1 MNEAVK
7 ISNAMLK
14 EVLTDALV
22 LRPQGGRD
30 FDTFMTPGFVEVGAS
45 GLWRNYPEGAYRY
58 GVLLVLGL
66 TTFVA
71 QVYFPHANAG
81 GGGVTYFYWRVHY
94 AGSSTAQP
102 SGARWKKVAGE
113 VMTAT

>member
-81 GGGVTYFYWRVHY
+81 DGGVTYFYWRVHY

-102 SGARWKKVAGE
+102 SWARWKKVAGE

>member
-1 MNEAVK
+1 MSDSMK

-22 LRPQGGRD
+22 LRPQGGQD
-30 FDTFMTPGFVEVGAS
+30 FDTFMTPGFVGVGDT
-45 GLWRNYPEGAYRY
+45 WQNHPKGAYKY
-58 GVLLVLGL
+58 GELLVFGHP
-66 TTFVA
+66 TFVA
-71 QVYFPHANAG
+71 QVYFPHSIAG

-102 SGARWKKVAGE
+102 SWAPWKKVAGE

>member
-1 MNEAVK
+1 MNEAEK

-22 LRPQGGRD
+22 LRPQEAKD

-45 GLWRNYPEGAYRY
+45 GLWQNYPADAYRY

-71 QVYFPHANAG
+71 QVYFPHANLG
-81 GGGVTYFYWRVHY
+81 SGGVTYFYWRVHY

-102 SGARWKKVAGE
+102 SWSRWKKVAGE
-113 VMTAT
+113 IITAT

>member
-1 MNEAVK
+1 MSEAVK

-22 LRPQGGRD
+22 LRPRGGQD
-30 FDTFMTPGFVEVGAS
+30 FDTFMTPGFVGVGDT
-45 GLWRNYPEGAYRY
+45 WQNHPKGAYRC
-58 GVLLVLGL
+58 GVLLVFGL

-71 QVYFPHANAG
+71 QVYFPHKNTD

-102 SGARWKKVAGE
+102 SWAQWKKVAGE
-113 VMTAT
+113 VMTGT

>member
-1 MNEAVK
+1 MSEAMK

-22 LRPQGGRD
+22 LRPQGGQD
-30 FDTFMTPGFVEVGAS
+30 FDTFMTPGFVGVGDT
-45 GLWRNYPEGAYRY
+45 WQNHPKGAYKY
-58 GVLLVLGL
+58 GELLVFGL

-71 QVYFPHANAG
+71 QVYFPHATTG
-81 GGGVTYFYWRVHY
+81 GGGATYFYWRVHY
-94 AGSSTAQP
+94 AGSSTTQP
-102 SGARWKKVAGE
+102 SWARWKKVAGE